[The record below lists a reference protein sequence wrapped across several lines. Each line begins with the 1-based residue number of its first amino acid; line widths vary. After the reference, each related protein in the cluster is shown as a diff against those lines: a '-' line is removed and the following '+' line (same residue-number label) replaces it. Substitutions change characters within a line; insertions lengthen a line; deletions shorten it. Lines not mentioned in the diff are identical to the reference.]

1 MSINLHDFLY
11 MDGYYFYVWS
21 SYGLAVVILVWNVL
35 SPMRQ
40 KRSLLRRLGKPK
52 RRGRNS

>member
-1 MSINLHDFLY
+1 MSMNLHDFLY